1 MYEPYAQSPVST
13 PETAPAPAVEAVRET
28 APTPETTL
36 FRETTNFVAY
46 GGMSEQNLQ
55 QLNPKGELNVQ
66 CTPAFSTQHLGGS
79 STPVMSP
86 KTPTVGNNHA
96 ENLYHSSNGLST
108 PGGGAT
114 ARFQNRMASRSF
126 AAPWGR

>member
-1 MYEPYAQSPVST
+1 MYEPYVQLPVST
-13 PETAPAPAVEAVRET
+13 PEAAPAPTAEAVRET
-28 APTPETTL
+28 TPTPETTL
-36 FRETTNFVAY
+36 FRETTNFVAF

-66 CTPAFSTQHLGGS
+66 CIPAFSTQRLGDS

-86 KTPTVGNNHA
+86 KTPTVGHNHA
-96 ENLYHSSNGLST
+96 ENLYQSSNGLST

-114 ARFQNRMASRSF
+114 ARFQNRMASRSLT
-126 AAPWGR
+126 ALWGR